1 MIYVVA
7 CIGIIYHIDSDAAI
21 YMLSFKYSDSH
32 IILSIRRMIWLSL
45 FFCKL
50 LKCLFFVFYSY
61 SIGIYC
67 FSFFPRPFS
76 LYVVQY

>member
-45 FFCKL
+45 FFVNC
-50 LKCLFFVFYSY
+50 
-61 SIGIYC
+61 
-67 FSFFPRPFS
+67 
-76 LYVVQY
+76 